1 MLLEVQSPF
10 IHFYGHVSVYLQNG
24 ITPLMFAVKDSR
36 VSIVERLLELGA
48 DLDET
53 TKVKK
58 HIVKMVSIFLEIY
71 WLAISNMHCINSPL
85 IIMLNVQ

>member
-1 MLLEVQSPF
+1 
-10 IHFYGHVSVYLQNG
+10 
-24 ITPLMFAVKDSR
+24 MFAVKDSR

-71 WLAISNMHCINSPL
+71 WLAISNMHCINSSPL